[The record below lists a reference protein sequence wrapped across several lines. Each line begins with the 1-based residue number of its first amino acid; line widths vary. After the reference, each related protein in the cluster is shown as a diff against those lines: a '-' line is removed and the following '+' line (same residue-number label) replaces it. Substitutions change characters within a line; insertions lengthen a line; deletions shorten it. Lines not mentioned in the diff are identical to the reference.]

1 MGFHTLFFF
10 NGSMIFPQVFSRLLV
25 VFLLFIWEHQYHP
38 TCYLWRPRLVVGG
51 NRWLV
56 SLEFQRLKL
65 NKVIQEKSQ
74 ETMGNTFRNEC
85 DTNLLLLRPED
96 RKYTHQPFKRLVD
109 TIFCIGSFIY
119 IYIYHITLLSWISP
133 SAMTRTAW
141 QLAALAWTM
150 QSSHATSAVLL
161 LHLWQR
167 KRKRHQS
174 QLALFLVGW
183 MGWLSFVSWQIAD
196 SILISPQIDPQS
208 FLFVLA
214 KCLNHWSLGEEI
226 QNILVMI
233 LQIHQPCWMIQWWW
247 QSSIGKWWSF
257 FGGLPKPWWVHSGF
271 QRHLFICRILGD
283 LFLKSLHGI
292 QASSVKWQDP
302 K

>member
-10 NGSMIFPQVFSRLLV
+10 NGSMIFPQVISRLLV

-96 RKYTHQPFKRLVD
+96 WKYTHQPFKRLVD

-183 MGWLSFVSWQIAD
+183 MGGLSFVSWQIAD

-226 QNILVMI
+226 QNNFSNDTSNSPTMLNDSMMMA
-233 LQIHQPCWMIQWWW
+233 IHQLVNDGHFLGGCQNPGEFTVGFRGIY
-247 QSSIGKWWSF
+247 SF
-257 FGGLPKPWWVHSGF
+257 VGFSG
-271 QRHLFICRILGD
+271 IC
-283 LFLKSLHGI
+283 F
-292 QASSVKWQDP
+292 
-302 K
+302 